1 MDGDTIRQIREERGQ
16 NQTEF
21 GLDIY
26 QTTPGTAQKLVSQ
39 LEDEIIQPGKAA
51 LKTLIRMQNGQ
62 V

>member
-1 MDGDTIRQIREERGQ
+1 MDGDTIRQIREDRGQ
-16 NQTEF
+16 TQTEF

-26 QTTPGTAQKLVSQ
+26 QTTPGTAQKLVSKM
-39 LEDEIIQPGKAA
+39 EDESIQPGKAA